1 MKKNIYTLTKK
12 EYKTIVK
19 RLGRELNDFEIL
31 IFASMTSEHCSYK
44 HSKRYLK
51 KLKNKNVIMQDQNAG
66 AVKFGNNNYIFFKL
80 ESHNHPSA
88 VSPYEGAATGIGGIV
103 RDILT
108 LNCKCLLLGN
118 SIKFGNF
125 DNKKNE
131 NLFNEVVRGI
141 STYGNSIGI
150 PTVCGETQFLDCYNN
165 YAIVNVLALGVV
177 NPNHVI
183 LSNAKPGL
191 KVVILGSTT
200 GRDGVNGATFASKSL
215 NDDINDEQKNDKLSV
230 QISDPFMKR
239 KLIMGLKEIFDK
251 KLVYASQDCGA
262 AGILSS
268 TSELVS
274 KGHCGVNLY
283 LDKVHL
289 RQDELSPQEII
300 LSESQERM
308 VILVEDYNI
317 NQVLSIAKKHEI
329 GVSIFGETI
338 KDKKYNVYFNNELLA
353 SLPPNIL
360 TNAFEYR
367 LKVKKPKYIKI
378 LEKIKFEHN
387 NNNNNLDLEYDI
399 CKILSHPNFKNKSHI
414 FEQFDS
420 TVGNK
425 TIIGPSMCG
434 GVSSIYIDKDNILG
448 VSIDSNPQK
457 VYLSPKNGVELSFIE
472 SYRKLVARGFNPVGV
487 TNCLNFANI
496 ENKDISYQFVKSVE
510 GLANISKKMNVPVV
524 SGNVSMYNET
534 NNKPIFPTV
543 IFAMVGHLDN
553 YKSIIN
559 NSFSE
564 KETIFL
570 LGKPIDE
577 KMNIGGSF
585 YQYVLQDKV
594 CGKIDKVNYN
604 KEILYRNI
612 IFDLNKKNIINAI
625 SPVHTGGLF
634 AALFKGL
641 LKNKLGFNGT
651 LIFNLFKNDYY
662 KELFGECANPRYLI
676 STTKQNELKEI
687 FDINNIDYKILGFT
701 NSNKTISFNKMTFDK
716 TLFYRSFIDT

>member
-1 MKKNIYTLTKK
+1 MKKNIYSLTKY
-12 EYKTIVK
+12 EYEIIKK
-19 RLGRELNDFEIL
+19 RLGREPNDFETLIL
-31 IFASMTSEHCSYK
+31 ASMSSEHCSYK

-51 KLKNKNVIMQDQNAG
+51 KLKNKNAIMQDENAG
-66 AVKFGNNNYIFFKL
+66 AIKFGENYIFFKL

-118 SIKFGNF
+118 SIKFGNLN
-125 DNKKNE
+125 NKKNE

-165 YAIVNVLALGVV
+165 YAIVNVLALGKV
-177 NPNHVI
+177 NPNDVI

-200 GRDGVNGATFASKSL
+200 GSDGVNGATFASKNL
-215 NDDINDEQKNDKLSV
+215 NNDINDEKKNDRLSV

-274 KGHCGVNLY
+274 KGNCGVNLY

-289 RQDELSPQEII
+289 RENKLTPKEII

-317 NQVLSIAKKHEI
+317 NQVLSIAKKYEI

-338 KDKKYNVYFNNELLA
+338 NERKYNVYFNNELLA
-353 SLPPNIL
+353 SLPPNII
-360 TNAFEYR
+360 TNAFEYK

-378 LEKIKFEHN
+378 LEKIKFEI
-387 NNNNNLDLEYDI
+387 NNNLDIENDI
-399 CKILSHPNFKNKSHI
+399 CKILAHPNFKDKSHI

-425 TIIGPSMCG
+425 TIIEPNICG
-434 GVSSIYIDKDNILG
+434 GISSIFVDKENILG

-457 VYLSPKNGVELSFIE
+457 VYLSPRNGVEVSFMD
-472 SYRKLVARGFNPVGV
+472 SYRKLVARGFKPVGV

-496 ENKDISYQFVKSVE
+496 ENEDISYQFVKSVE

-534 NNKPIFPTV
+534 NNKSIFPTV
-543 IFAMVGHLDN
+543 VLAMVGHLDN

-594 CGKIDKVNYN
+594 VGKIDNINY
-604 KEILYRNI
+604 KEEVLYRDI

-625 SPVHTGGLF
+625 SPIHTGGLF

-641 LKNKLGFNGT
+641 FKNKLGFKGT
-651 LIFNLFKNDYY
+651 LIFNFPQNDCY
-662 KELFGECANPRYLI
+662 KELFGEASNPRYLI

-687 FDINNIDYKILGFT
+687 FDKNSIDYKILGVT
-701 NSNKTISFNKMTFDK
+701 NVNGTISFNEMTFDK
-716 TLFYRSFIDT
+716 NSFYKAFRDT

>member
-1 MKKNIYTLTKK
+1 MKKNIYTLTKY
-12 EYKTIVK
+12 EYETIKK
-19 RLGRELNDFEIL
+19 RLGREPNDFETLIL
-31 IFASMTSEHCSYK
+31 ASMSSEHCSYK

-51 KLKNKNVIMQDQNAG
+51 KLKNKNAIMQDENAG
-66 AVKFGNNNYIFFKL
+66 AVKFGENYIFFKL

-118 SIKFGNF
+118 SIKFGNLN
-125 DNKKNE
+125 NKKNE

-150 PTVCGETQFLDCYNN
+150 PTVCGETQYLDCYNN
-165 YAIVNVLALGVV
+165 YAIVNVLALGKV
-177 NPNHVI
+177 NPNDVI

-200 GRDGVNGATFASKSL
+200 GSDGINGATFASKNL
-215 NDDINDEQKNDKLSV
+215 NNDINDEKKNDRLSV

-274 KGHCGVNLY
+274 KGNCGVNLY

-387 NNNNNLDLEYDI
+387 NNNLDLEYDI

-457 VYLSPKNGVELSFIE
+457 VYLSPKNGVEVSFMD
-472 SYRKLVARGFNPVGV
+472 SYRKLVARGFKPVGV

-496 ENKDISYQFVKSVE
+496 ENEDISYQFVKSVE

-534 NNKPIFPTV
+534 NNKSIFPTV
-543 IFAMVGHLDN
+543 VLVMVGHLDN

-594 CGKIDKVNYN
+594 VGKIDNINY
-604 KEILYRNI
+604 KEEVLYRDI
-612 IFDLNKKNIINAI
+612 IFDLSKKNIINAI
-625 SPVHTGGLF
+625 SPIHTGGLF

-641 LKNKLGFNGT
+641 LKNELGFKGT
-651 LIFNLFKNDYY
+651 LIFNFPQNDCY
-662 KELFGECANPRYLI
+662 KELFGEASNPRYLI

-687 FDINNIDYKILGFT
+687 FDKNSIDYKILGVT
-701 NSNKTISFNKMTFDK
+701 NVKETISFNEMTFDK
-716 TLFYRSFIDT
+716 NSFYKAFKDT